1 MGRRKIEIEPLA
13 DDRNRSVTFVKRK
26 AGLFKKAYEL
36 SVLCDVDLAVIVVGS
51 NNKIYEFSTVDTH
64 ELMKCY
70 RNAHLHESKLLE
82 NYGNY
87 KKRSHLKTWPYPA
100 VNDDSI
106 QDGADDDSEEDS
118 EESTPKRFK
127 KEPNTSNVSNT
138 SNTSIYSQQSS
149 VTSRFA
155 HLAAAQKQQNMLDQ
169 DSSLHRPILRVQIPT
184 DNKSDENLAR
194 TVTDLDGLDDN
205 KSATQSLHQNAIAYS
220 LRKFKSPDVKKPPLP
235 LATTHKSQTL
245 SPLSATHPA
254 PINNNAAQYYSL
266 PPPSPSGN
274 FSQSILPTPVFNQ
287 VFNQL
292 FMNPISGVG
301 NGLIPLSAG
310 GLNGQTTAPPL
321 VASNAGNPGNVST
334 AFPLSIPRPSTSEA
348 AAGNVSANSS
358 GLDIEIPKFKAP
370 FHQQLANGEQT
381 PISGLPSRYMNDIF
395 PSPSNF
401 YPSQEWP
408 TGMTPYSSSM
418 SHYFVGMV
426 PGTSGGTPLQAYS
439 SNNRNPHQP
448 ASKPGLVAAPSL
460 VVPAGKGGRKPSQG
474 LTDGMSLSFK
484 R

>member
-1 MGRRKIEIEPLA
+1 MGRRKIEIEPLT

-51 NNKIYEFSTVDTH
+51 NNKVYEFSTVDTN
-64 ELMKCY
+64 ELLKCY
-70 RNAHLHESKLLE
+70 RTAPVHESKLLE

-87 KKRSHLKTWPYPA
+87 KKRSHLKTRSYSA
-100 VNDDSI
+100 VNDDLA
-106 QDGADDDSEEDS
+106 QDGVDNEDSEDES
-118 EESTPKRFK
+118 EESTPKRIK

-155 HLAAAQKQQNMLDQ
+155 QLAAQKQQNLLDQ
-169 DSSLHRPILRVQIPT
+169 DSSLHRPVLRVQIPS

-194 TVTDLDGLDDN
+194 TVTDIEGLDDN
-205 KSATQSLHQNAIAYS
+205 KSVGQSLHQNAIAYS
-220 LRKFKSPDVKKPPLP
+220 LRKFKSPDVRKPPLP
-235 LATTHKSQTL
+235 LPTTHKSQTL
-245 SPLSATHPA
+245 SPLSATHPL
-254 PINNNAAQYYSL
+254 PINANAAQYYSL

-292 FMNPISGVG
+292 FMNPMGGVG
-301 NGLIPLSAG
+301 NTLMPLSAG
-310 GLNGQTTAPPL
+310 GLNGQTSAPPL
-321 VASNAGNPGNVST
+321 VASSNGNASNINTS
-334 AFPLSIPRPSTSEA
+334 FPLSAPRPQTSDTTA
-348 AAGNVSANSS
+348 ANVSANSS

-381 PISGLPSRYMNDIF
+381 PMSGLPSRYMNDIF

-408 TGMTPYSSSM
+408 TGTTPYSSSM

-426 PGTSGGTPLQAYS
+426 PSASAATPLQAYS
-439 SNNRNPHQP
+439 STTRNPHQP
-448 ASKPGLVAAPSL
+448 TSKPGLVAMPSL
-460 VVPAGKGGRKPSQG
+460 VAPAGKSGRKPSLSLADGIG
-474 LTDGMSLSFK
+474 LSK